1 MLLLNKLDTPCSI
14 LEMFFFPRPPP
25 PLPRPMAPALHKRR
39 NKNGLRP
46 VPTTP
51 QPHFLPP
58 WTIFQN
64 KGVLKLLIIIPWRSV
79 ELRRLGGGGGG
90 RPDGGELRHAGVS
103 GVDADCDATA
113 AAAAG
118 KTARWKRDGK
128 WKQGKEKLA
137 GNQTETWGK
146 RRGALEMEVNRSL
159 WPYIWKFLKVYLCSV
174 GSCIIVCEMKQPQN
188 TDVDSKRLKQKS
200 ETF

>member
-1 MLLLNKLDTPCSI
+1 MFHFGNI
-14 LEMFFFPRPPP
+14 LFFRPPP
-25 PLPRPMAPALHKRR
+25 PLPRPLAPALLKRR

-79 ELRRLGGGGGG
+79 ELRRLGGGG

-103 GVDADCDATA
+103 GVNADCDATA
-113 AAAAG
+113 AAAAAAVG
-118 KTARWKRDGK
+118 KPQDGSATENGSK
-128 WKQGKEKLA
+128 GRSRRVGRGPDGDVGETVRCL
-137 GNQTETWGK
+137 GN
-146 RRGALEMEVNRSL
+146 
-159 WPYIWKFLKVYLCSV
+159 
-174 GSCIIVCEMKQPQN
+174 GSE
-188 TDVDSKRLKQKS
+188 
-200 ETF
+200 

>member
-1 MLLLNKLDTPCSI
+1 
-14 LEMFFFPRPPP
+14 MFHFGNVFFSRPPP

-79 ELRRLGGGGGG
+79 ELRRLGGGG

-113 AAAAG
+113 AAAAAG
-118 KTARWKRDGK
+118 KPQDGSATENGSK
-128 WKQGKEKLA
+128 GRIRKEKLA